1 VPTCSITP
9 NKVTK
14 SNSLTCK
21 KDKNTDMKDKEEI
34 TPLGTP
40 RLEMGSNDV
49 HHNTWDLVLFSTFET
64 KIEKIIEIKKI

>member
-1 VPTCSITP
+1 MQ
-9 NKVTK
+9 
-14 SNSLTCK
+14 

-64 KIEKIIEIKKI
+64 KIKKIIEIKKI